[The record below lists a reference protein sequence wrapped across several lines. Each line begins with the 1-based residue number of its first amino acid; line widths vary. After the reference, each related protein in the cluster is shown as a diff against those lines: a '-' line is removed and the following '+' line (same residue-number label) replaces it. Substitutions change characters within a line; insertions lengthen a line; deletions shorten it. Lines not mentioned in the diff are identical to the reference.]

1 MQVINDPKYLR
12 RGCGNDSRE
21 AQKILPMQL
30 WRDRWVPV
38 HKTWDPNLGIDS
50 ADSWHSSPSPVT
62 TLEPPHA
69 PRADKSRPNIR
80 TVAKHAS
87 VAISTV
93 SRVLNGG
100 RVSDEVRQRVL
111 AAINELGYSPSITAQ
126 SLVTRRAN
134 CVGLAVNTTQ
144 SSWFSQILAGVEE
157 ALLPTRLSVL
167 LGSLMLSGHYD
178 PGAVL
183 AWIQERRVDGLI
195 LVRYSTRDQHL
206 LDAAVAARLPVVL
219 LAPDVRTMADHA
231 VRCDNASA
239 GRLVA
244 EHLLALGH
252 KRIAFAGG
260 PADSLDSRER
270 LEGLRDVLR
279 AHGIAAPTEVWVAP
293 SYTTDSGERFA
304 AGFAEQPAQSRA
316 TAVVAGNDAIAIG
329 FMQGVLQRGLS
340 VPKDV
345 SVVGFDGI
353 PDGTHIWPRLT
364 TVALPTRSMAAAACR
379 ALLGNIQSA
388 DRPLDLPATPFGV
401 ELVTR
406 ESTGAAAS

>member
-1 MQVINDPKYLR
+1 MERL
-12 RGCGNDSRE
+12 
-21 AQKILPMQL
+21 
-30 WRDRWVPV
+30 
-38 HKTWDPNLGIDS
+38 
-50 ADSWHSSPSPVT
+50 
-62 TLEPPHA
+62 
-69 PRADKSRPNIR
+69 RPNIR
-80 TVAKHAS
+80 TVARHAS

-195 LVRYSTRDQHL
+195 LVRYSARDQHL
-206 LDAAVAARLPVVL
+206 MEAAAAARIPVVL
-219 LAPDVRTMADHA
+219 LAPDVRTNVDHA
-231 VRCDNASA
+231 VRCDNAHA
-239 GRLVA
+239 GRMLG

-252 KRIAFAGG
+252 ERIAFAGG

-270 LEGLRDVLR
+270 LEGLREVLNSR
-279 AHGIAAPTEVWVAP
+279 GIAGPTEAWVAP
-293 SYTTDSGERFA
+293 DYTTESGERYA
-304 AGFAEQPAQSRA
+304 ARYCDLPEASRA

-329 FMQGVLQRGLS
+329 FMQGVLQRGFV
-340 VPKDV
+340 VPRDV
-345 SVVGFDGI
+345 SVAGFDGT
-353 PDGTHIWPRLT
+353 PDGAHIWPRLT
-364 TVALPTRSMAAAACR
+364 TVAQPTRMMATEACR
-379 ALLGNIQSA
+379 ALLGTILGS
-388 DRPLDLPATPFGV
+388 DKPPDVPSSPFDV
-401 ELVTR
+401 QLLVR
-406 ESTGAAAS
+406 ESTGAPARK